1 MKPNYSTLLLL
12 AAASLF
18 GTMSS
23 HAGPYKA
30 TIESTPV
37 WSQTTDT
44 PSWVD
49 ARTMTAS
56 GGYMYLVEKSK
67 KLVYYTNGN
76 GWKTFSMP
84 TSSKPSFFLTTD
96 DTGTIVLAF
105 EPSFAW
111 STSGYDMKFVLLN
124 PGSTN
129 LDSAKDPYGDYVY
142 ITIPG
147 NSFGS
152 SRMDLMSASGDLR
165 SAAGGYLY
173 FYPMGGTDAGK
184 LIRAKVANSAYT
196 GELELYTGGIAPKAY
211 QALAKAV
218 KDTEGNDQVL
228 LQTGSQNNVA
238 KLYSINTTNK
248 TLTLVDDNPYSSR
261 FVSGTKVTSPVYG
274 EYYVYPGYEGSGYS
288 VTKTTLNI
296 KSVKT
301 GKVSTVTVDNT
312 SWTVTAG
319 IGMIVEAK
327 FDDASNPNVIHAY
340 CYILGK
346 GVWKYKINVTKS
358 DLPAPNASAQVVV
371 LEGDSEA
378 PGRQDAVITWDA
390 IEGAESYRVER
401 KLSTAAD
408 NAWSVIADNL
418 TGTTYTNSNILNSY
432 NYRVIASEAKGDSDP
447 SATLLCEAAFIPHI
461 PEWDALRVYNG
472 YAKTQALWNY
482 SYGFKPDAYDVIRDG
497 VVIAKDIT
505 VMNYIDTYIPAGTR
519 NYEIASVYYTD
530 EATKTRRPE
539 SARSAIKT
547 VEIVTRNPT
556 NELYGITELYNY
568 EITETSPFASMTAA
582 PNFHD
587 QDLYRQAAFYNGKW
601 YVAQRKE
608 EDDFSTR
615 DLKGGIVC
623 FDADVE
629 SQEAL
634 IASAKKIYELEGNT
648 NVGIAV
654 DDNGTFFIKD
664 DDGDATPTSFWEY
677 THPIKKGRLLKFNED
692 ASGNFTVAND
702 VSINL
707 SGVADGSNT
716 IKTRADYYSMK
727 GDVLNGSGKLYL
739 APSSGSGNDGKD
751 AWIINITNGAVTSSK
766 CYNSH
771 VDTSTGGQ
779 ENFAFPLNNRDD
791 VMHLVRS
798 NGYFRLDPANTAN
811 SNRLYDTMS
820 RINNAGGASI
830 WFNNDFLLIT
840 PQSKSSKNIG
850 DFFVAKGTP
859 DPAKLATGATKATDA
874 KDVLIE
880 ADKMI
885 PIVAVTQEKTDQ
897 TDVENTNGMWFGL
910 EPHYNAA
917 GAAEYLDIYLYVPAI
932 RFAKYRLYPYLN
944 LPGPGVRMDV
954 DIQYEANDEGDN
966 VDITSFKGTA
976 TWDPITASGD
986 VSLKSY
992 DLKFMSMDNTVL
1004 AEHWFDQDGN
1014 KLDADGNKLTT
1025 DGSGITDGKFSCS
1038 IDNLDSREYQA
1049 QLTANFESNNDGRTW
1064 VSEPSVASDQTDYE
1078 PIAPIGTI
1086 RIVIENKV
1094 WPDAEGKNR
1103 RNHRLDIDFNAPD
1116 FSATGDSYPVSY
1128 YELWYN
1134 KPGDEAGT
1142 YPNRIDGFFL
1152 MNGTKRAIR
1161 DQNEVPGTFDFE
1173 NTKAQAVR
1181 NEGTEIVCYYYAQP
1195 EVDADGMLVNEN
1207 DDPAKW
1213 KVVVRAKYAAR
1224 AANCAIA
1231 KDRQSVL
1238 TTQTGGTTGAGE
1250 IVAEAGNT
1258 TVYPTLT
1265 NGPLTIKSHEPIET
1279 VTVHGVDGSLVMTF
1293 AGNSD
1298 QILKIDLSNLQS
1310 GLYIVNVN
1318 GDSSHKIVKR

>member
-37 WSQTTDT
+37 WSETTGT
-44 PSWVD
+44 PMWID

-56 GGYMYLVEKSK
+56 GGYMYLVEKFNK
-67 KLVYYTNGN
+67 KVYYTNGN

-84 TSSKPSFFLTTD
+84 TSSQPSFLFTTD

-111 STSGYDMKFVLLN
+111 ATSSYDMKFVLLN

-129 LDSAKDPYGDYVY
+129 LDSAKDSKGDYVY
-142 ITIPG
+142 ITIPD

-152 SRMDLMSASGDLR
+152 SRVDLMSASGDLR

-173 FYPMGGTDAGK
+173 FYPMDGSDAGK

-196 GELELYTGGIAPKAY
+196 GELERYTGGIAPKSY

-228 LQTGSQNNVA
+228 IQTGSQNNVA
-238 KLYSINTTNK
+238 KLYSLNTTNK

-261 FVSGTKVTSPVYG
+261 FISGTKVTSPVYG
-274 EYYVYPGYEGSGYS
+274 EYYVYPGFEGSGKN

-312 SWTVTAG
+312 SWDAEAG

-358 DLPAPNASAQVVV
+358 DIPAPNASAQVVV
-371 LEGDSEA
+371 LGGDSDA

-390 IEGAESYRVER
+390 VEGAESYRVER

-418 TGTTYTNSNILNSY
+418 TGTSYTNSNILNSY
-432 NYRVIASEAKGDSDP
+432 NYRVIASEAKGESDP

-461 PEWDALRVYNG
+461 PEWDALRVYDG
-472 YAKTQALWNY
+472 YAKTQALWDY
-482 SYGFKPDAYDVIRDG
+482 TYGFRPDAYDVIRDG

-519 NYEIASVYYTD
+519 SYEIASVYYTD
-530 EATKTRRPE
+530 AATKTRRPE

-547 VEIVTRNPT
+547 AEVVTRNPT

-582 PNFHD
+582 PEFFD

-608 EDDFSTR
+608 KDDFATR

-629 SQEAL
+629 SQAAL

-664 DDGDATPTSFWEY
+664 DDGDATPTSMWEY

-692 ASGNFTVAND
+692 ASGNITTAQD
-702 VSINL
+702 VQLDL
-707 SGVADGSNT
+707 SGVTDGTNS

-727 GDVLNGSGKLYL
+727 GDVLNGTGKLYL
-739 APSSGSGNDGKD
+739 TPSLGSGNDGKD
-751 AWIINITNGAVTSSK
+751 AWIIDITNGAVTSSK

-771 VDTSTGGQ
+771 VNTSSGGT
-779 ENFAFPLNNRDD
+779 ENFAFPLDRRDD

-798 NGYFRLDPANTAN
+798 NGYFCLDPANPGN

-820 RINNAGGASI
+820 RINNAGGTSI
-830 WFNNDFLLIT
+830 WFNGDFLVIT

-859 DPAKLATGATKATDA
+859 DPAKLAEGATKATDA

-885 PIVAVTQEKTDQ
+885 PIVAVAQNETGQ
-897 TDVENTNGMWFGL
+897 TAVENTNGMWFGL

-932 RFAKYRLYPYLN
+932 RFAKYRLYPFLN
-944 LPGPGVRMDV
+944 LPGPGVNMNV
-954 DIQYEANDEGDN
+954 DIQYQTDTEGTN

-976 TWDPITASGD
+976 TWEPITASGD

-992 DLKFMSMDNTVL
+992 DLKFMSMDNTVI
-1004 AEHWFDQDGN
+1004 AEHWFDKDGN
-1014 KLDADGNKLTT
+1014 ELDAYGNKLTT
-1025 DGSGITDGKFSCS
+1025 TGSGITAGEFSCS

-1049 QLTANFESNNDGRTW
+1049 QLTANFISNNDNRTW

-1078 PIAPIGTI
+1078 AVAPAGTI
-1086 RIVIENKV
+1086 QIIVEDKV
-1094 WPDAEGKNR
+1094 WTDADSKYRKNY
-1103 RNHRLDIDFNAPD
+1103 RLDIDFNAPD
-1116 FSATGDSYPVSY
+1116 FGAAGESYPVSY

-1134 KPGDEAGT
+1134 KPGDEADT
-1142 YPNRIDGFFL
+1142 YPNRIYGFFL
-1152 MNGTKRAIR
+1152 MNGAEPALKNQSEI
-1161 DQNEVPGTFDFE
+1161 PGTYDFE
-1173 NTKAQAVR
+1173 NAKR
-1181 NEGTEIVCYYYAQP
+1181 KYIHIEGNKVVCSYFAQP
-1195 EVDADGMLVNEN
+1195 EVNADGTLINEN

-1224 AANCAIA
+1224 AANGAIA

-1238 TTQTGGTTGAGE
+1238 TKQTGGTTGAGE
-1250 IVAEAGNT
+1250 IMADAGNT

-1265 NGPLTIKSHEPIET
+1265 NGPLTIKAHKPIET

>member
-12 AAASLF
+12 ATASLF

-37 WSQTTDT
+37 WSQTTNC
-44 PSWVD
+44 PAQAD
-49 ARTMTAS
+49 ARAMAVSAGKIYIMDKNTNQIKYTS
-56 GGYMYLVEKSK
+56 GGGWTAISLPSDSNASFR
-67 KLVYYTNGN
+67 LASDDNGN
-76 GWKTFSMP
+76 IIVP
-84 TSSKPSFFLTTD
+84 TNPSFTTAVG
-96 DTGTIVLAF
+96 GTF
-105 EPSFAW
+105 E
-111 STSGYDMKFVLLN
+111 MKFSLLD
-124 PGSTN
+124 PGATN
-129 LDSAKDPYGDYVY
+129 LNSAAN
-142 ITIPG
+142 ITIPAS
-147 NSFGS
+147 SFAGS
-152 SRMDLMSASGDLR
+152 RIDFMSASGNLK

-173 FYPMGGTDAGK
+173 LYPKDGADAGK
-184 LIRAKVANSAYT
+184 LIRIKVANSTYSNVI
-196 GELELYTGGIAPKAY
+196 EKYSGGPTPLSY
-211 QALAKAV
+211 QAFAKAV
-218 KDTEGNDQVL
+218 KDVNGNDQVL
-228 LQTGSQNNVA
+228 IQTGSNGNTA
-238 KLYSINTTNK
+238 TLYSLNTNN
-248 TLTLVDDNPYSSR
+248 TLTVVDNNTYTSKLIA
-261 FVSGTKVTSPVYG
+261 GTKLVYDG
-274 EYYVYPGYEGSGYS
+274 VEYYVYPGYEGSGNS

-296 KSVKT
+296 KNVKT
-301 GKVSTVTVDNT
+301 GSVSTVTVDNT
-312 SWTVTAG
+312 SWTTSTNVGMWVDAKHDSGIAG
-319 IGMIVEAK
+319 EI
-327 FDDASNPNVIHAY
+327 SAY
-340 CYILGK
+340 CYIPGK
-346 GVWKYKINVTKS
+346 GAFKYKINITKS
-358 DLPAPNASAQVVV
+358 ELDIPNASAQVVV
-371 LEGDSEA
+371 LGGDSEA

-390 IEGAESYRVER
+390 VEGAESYRVER

-432 NYRVIASEAKGDSDP
+432 NYRVVAIDSDGESDP

-608 EDDFSTR
+608 KDDFSTR
-615 DLKGGIVC
+615 DSKGGIVC

-629 SQEAL
+629 SKEAL

-664 DDGDATPTSFWEY
+664 DDGDATSTSFWEY

-751 AWIINITNGAVTSSK
+751 AWIINITNGAVMSSK

-798 NGYFRLDPANTAN
+798 NGYFRLDPANTTN

-859 DPAKLATGATKATDA
+859 DPAKLAEGATKATDA

-944 LPGPGVRMDV
+944 LPGPGVSMDV
-954 DIQYEANDEGDN
+954 DIQYKANNEGDN

-1004 AEHWFDQDGN
+1004 AEHWFDEDGN
-1014 KLDADGNKLTT
+1014 ELNADGNKLTT
-1025 DGSGITDGKFSCS
+1025 DRSGITDGKFSCS
-1038 IDNLDSREYQA
+1038 IDNLDSQEYQA

-1064 VSEPSVASDQTDYE
+1064 VSEPSVASAQTDYE
-1078 PIAPIGTI
+1078 AVAPAGTI
-1086 RIVIENKV
+1086 QIIVEDKV
-1094 WPDAEGKNR
+1094 WTDADSKYRKNY
-1103 RNHRLDIDFNAPD
+1103 RLDIDFNAPD
-1116 FSATGDSYPVSY
+1116 FSAAGDSYPVSY

-1142 YPNRIDGFFL
+1142 YPNRLEGFFL
-1152 MNGTKRAIR
+1152 MNGAEPVIKNQSEI
-1161 DQNEVPGTFDFE
+1161 PGTYDFE
-1173 NTKAQAVR
+1173 NAKRKYNRIDGSEV
-1181 NEGTEIVCYYYAQP
+1181 VCFYYAQP
-1195 EVDADGMLVNEN
+1195 EVNADGTLINEN

-1224 AANCAIA
+1224 AANGAIA

-1238 TTQTGGTTGAGE
+1238 TALPGGTTGVDE
-1250 IVAEAGNT
+1250 ITADAGNT